1 MKTYTFTAASFEGE
15 VIFEFDD
22 NGALV
27 RYDAS
32 NARMSAEQQMFLLR
46 KMPTNLADVKRTI
59 SSSPTAKLTEIV
71 QDITFDQF
79 WNRYDEKIRSSKKRA
94 AKVWDRMSKTDRLKA
109 FRFITKYEQTLY
121 QGTAKKYAETY
132 LNAELWNN

>member
-22 NGALV
+22 NGMLV

-32 NARMSAEQQMFLLR
+32 NARMSAEQQLFLLR
-46 KMPTNLADVKRTI
+46 KMPTNLADVQRTI
-59 SSSPTAKLTEIV
+59 SNSPTAKLIEIV

-94 AKVWDRMSKTDRLKA
+94 IKVWDRLSKTDRLKA
-109 FRFITKYEQTLY
+109 YRFITKYEQTLY
-121 QGTAKKYAETY
+121 PGTAKKYAETY